1 MIAKILTSL
10 FIVFWIWFQDGNLQ
24 RQVMRKHPNGK
35 PYVIMYFKA
44 TTQELAKEEVYFPNG
59 SVQWTGTYKNDV
71 ENGTWKYY
79 WENGK
84 LKSEQNYINGKEDG
98 ISIEYDEK
106 GKKLK
111 ETIYSKG
118 KLISE
123 KKF

>member
-1 MIAKILTSL
+1 
-10 FIVFWIWFQDGNLQ
+10 
-24 RQVMRKHPNGK
+24 MRKHPNGK

-44 TTQELAKEEVYFPNG
+44 TNQQLAKEEVYFANG
-59 SVQWTGTYKNDV
+59 TIQWTGTYKNDL

-98 ISIEYDEK
+98 LSVEYDEK
-106 GKKLK
+106 GKKIS
-111 ETIYSKG
+111 ESIYSKG